1 MAKRCYQTVKKVKN
15 PLKMLK
21 KVKKRFEILNGIVYN
36 WLMVKITSKFNSLW
50 LFTDG
55 NEVMD
60 EERGYNSREGCCS

>member
-1 MAKRCYQTVKKVKN
+1 
-15 PLKMLK
+15 MLK
-21 KVKKRFEILNGIVYN
+21 KVKKRFEILNGMVYN

-60 EERGYNSREGCCS
+60 EERGYNSREDCCS